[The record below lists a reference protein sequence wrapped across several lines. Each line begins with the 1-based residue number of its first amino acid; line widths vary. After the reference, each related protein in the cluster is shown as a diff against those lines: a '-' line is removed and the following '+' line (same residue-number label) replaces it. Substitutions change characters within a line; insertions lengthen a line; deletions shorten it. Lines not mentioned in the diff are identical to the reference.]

1 MLATDAENSEF
12 LRLLCEI
19 RKVNLNAMIEYDE
32 INLETTRTQRDF
44 KVRTC
49 TGNPLG
55 LAIDQL
61 NNKRITRLINITPEI
76 MYASVIGAE
85 NKDNWFFRFPLTYL
99 VRKGPPCIYLFPLF
113 IYLGIDVNHSPHSL
127 ARPINSSNYF
137 SERIL
142 DKRSL
147 DDTLTGLKILIQN
160 GLMNF
165 SIYPNV
171 GYQTSIVMILILHYS
186 SVTCKKKKTDLE
198 SVLKTL
204 TSLGFGRG
212 SAEWECDRHLHQERE
227 YLNGSGYYF
236 SGIRNPIRIQMVTDI
251 INYFDTHSYSLKELC
266 RNSLRL
272 SIGGIKFKERVNQ
285 LTFPPILKNF
295 VILQD

>member
-1 MLATDAENSEF
+1 
-12 LRLLCEI
+12 
-19 RKVNLNAMIEYDE
+19 
-32 INLETTRTQRDF
+32 
-44 KVRTC
+44 
-49 TGNPLG
+49 
-55 LAIDQL
+55 
-61 NNKRITRLINITPEI
+61 
-76 MYASVIGAE
+76 
-85 NKDNWFFRFPLTYL
+85 
-99 VRKGPPCIYLFPLF
+99 
-113 IYLGIDVNHSPHSL
+113 
-127 ARPINSSNYF
+127 
-137 SERIL
+137 
-142 DKRSL
+142 
-147 DDTLTGLKILIQN
+147 
-160 GLMNF
+160 MNF

-212 SAEWECDRHLHQERE
+212 SAEWECDRNLHQERE

-272 SIGGIKFKERVNQ
+272 SIGGIKFKERVNH